1 MGVGFGVRSPTRAG
15 PMDGESA
22 AVLAAAR
29 QVGLSIASE
38 DLAGVT
44 AHLRLLLGFAAVVGD
59 PTPEPAPVYRP

>member
-1 MGVGFGVRSPTRAG
+1 MSGTADEQEPTAG
-15 PMDGESA
+15 EPVDGESA

-29 QVGLSIASE
+29 QVGLPVAPE

-44 AHLRLLLGFAAVVGD
+44 AHRRLLLGFAAVVGD